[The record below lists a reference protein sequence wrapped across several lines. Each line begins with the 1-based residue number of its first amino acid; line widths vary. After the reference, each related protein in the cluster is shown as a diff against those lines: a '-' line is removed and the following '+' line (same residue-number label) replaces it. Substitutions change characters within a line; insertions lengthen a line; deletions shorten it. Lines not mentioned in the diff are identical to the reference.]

1 MKKYAMGTLVAA
13 LALTSALTSGA
24 LAQGSRTEIQFWHSM
39 GGVLGEQVEG
49 LVKSFNDSQN
59 SVTVKSSFVGSY
71 DDGINKLLAG
81 MRSNKVPNVIQ
92 VYDIGSRTMVDSG
105 AIEPLENIAK
115 ANGFDLEK
123 YVPQPRNYYTVDGKL
138 NAMPFNSS
146 NPLLYFNAGM
156 LAKAGITNRATWKL
170 SELEAAAR
178 KLTIK
183 DESGKTTRYGIVI
196 PIDSWFVEQFAYN
209 SGEYFCNNENGRK
222 SRATE
227 MSFTNPADVAFV
239 DWWARMVKDGVMAN
253 VGRVGGDAQAAFAQE
268 RAAIVVQSTASL
280 TGILKLVGGKFQTRT
295 AFYPYLKERNGV
307 AVGGASLYAMKGQSP
322 EELKGTWAFVN
333 FLLQPTN
340 QAKWHLGTGYF
351 PVIKGV
357 NAMPNVVQAHVKQ
370 PNFETALRQLET
382 SKVNNYSAGCLAGAL
397 PEIRQY
403 VNAAIE
409 EAIKGKPAAEALKD
423 AKVKADAALERYN
436 SSVK

>member
-1 MKKYAMGTLVAA
+1 MKKLVVAGALVA
-13 LALTSALTSGA
+13 LSMA
-24 LAQGSRTEIQFWHSM
+24 LAQSGARTEIQFWHSM
-39 GGVLGEQVEG
+39 GGVLGEQTEG
-49 LVKSFNDSQN
+49 LVKSFNESQTT
-59 SVTVKSSFVGSY
+59 VTVKSTYVGSY

-81 MRSNKVPNVIQ
+81 IRANKVPNIIQ

-115 ANGFDLEK
+115 ANNFDLEK

-146 NPLLYFNAGM
+146 NPLLYFNSAM
-156 LAKAGITNRATWKL
+156 LQKAGIGYRNTWKL

-183 DESGKTTRYGIVI
+183 DASGATTRYGLAI
-196 PIDSWFVEQFAYN
+196 PIDSWFAEQFSYN
-209 SGEYFCNNENGRK
+209 SSEYFCNNENGRK
-222 SRATE
+222 ARATE
-227 MSFTNPADVAFV
+227 MNLTNPANVAFV

-253 VGRVGGDAQAAFAQE
+253 VGRNGADAQAAFAQE
-268 RAAIVVQSTASL
+268 KAAMIAQSTASL
-280 TGILKLVGGKFQTRT
+280 TGVLKLVGGKFQTRT
-295 AFYPYLKERNGV
+295 AFFPSLGERNGV
-307 AVGGASLYAMKGQSP
+307 AIGGASLYAMKGQSAD
-322 EELKGTWAFVN
+322 ELKATWGFISY
-333 FLLQPTN
+333 LLQPNT

-357 NAMPNVVQAHVKQ
+357 TELTNVRQAHVKQ
-370 PNFETALRQLET
+370 PNFQTALRQLDT
-382 SKVNNYSAGCLAGAL
+382 TKVNNFSAGCLAGAF

-403 VNAAIE
+403 VAGAIE

-423 AKVKADAALERYN
+423 AKAKADAALERYN
-436 SSVK
+436 SAVK